1 MAQTI
6 NQKNIFPC
14 IIDMN
19 ALNKKYSTVYKH
31 SPSTPLPREKLLEG
45 SVQSLSDTELLALL
59 LGSGTKNY
67 SIFSIAK
74 QLLEK
79 LDSYRASDIS
89 IKHLLRINGLGKAKA
104 MAVLAA
110 LEIGRRRFIPRKWR
124 VKCPLEIL
132 PLLSHYSD
140 RDQEHFIVI
149 TLNGANEVLSKHVVS
164 VGLLNKTLVHP
175 REVFTFAVQDHAVSV
190 ILAHNHP
197 SGNVEPS
204 IEDIEVTQ
212 TLVKAG
218 NILNITVL
226 DHIIFYITNYYSF
239 YGEGKLE
246 EIENNANL

>member
-1 MAQTI
+1 MKIA
-6 NQKNIFPC
+6 K
-14 IIDMN
+14 
-19 ALNKKYSTVYKH
+19 KKYSKEYKL
-31 SPSTPLPREKLLEG
+31 SSVQPLPREKLLEG
-45 SVQSLSDTELLALL
+45 NIYSLSDTELLALL

-74 QLLEK
+74 QLLQK
-79 LDSYRASDIS
+79 LDSYHASDIS
-89 IKHLLRINGLGKAKA
+89 IKHLLRINGLGQAKA
-104 MAVLAA
+104 MSILAA

-149 TLNGANEVLSKHVVS
+149 TLNGANEVLSKQVVS

-175 REVFTFAVQDHAVSV
+175 REVFTFAVKDHAVSV

-204 IEDIEVTQ
+204 PEDIEVTQ
-212 TLVKAG
+212 NLVKAG
-218 NILNITVL
+218 KILNISVL
-226 DHIIFYITNYYSF
+226 DHIIFYTTNYYSF
-239 YGEGKLE
+239 FGEGKLE
-246 EIENNANL
+246 EIQASI